1 MTAQSAPAKRR
12 GPIQPGPGEI
22 LPPAAASLATRFPV
36 PGEGWLEGEI
46 TPEDVLIR
54 AIAEKLLVGRNPTF
68 FPGPLLLWGWNEATR
83 IRASAAL
90 ELVAE
95 IPGIRIIPMPDYRP
109 IYPKIDPEAVINPC
123 HPNLTIWHNKIEVG
137 LFMDAHCHYV
147 NVMMKIIRGGTNC
160 YTIAICANDTHEDAI
175 ASLGWV
181 DLDKLARLRQAI
193 VALRDSGKI
202 VPWALTAAGKA
213 ELAEQAKRRA
223 SARQEV
229 QATLERWEHE
239 LVAGLDENEE

>member
-1 MTAQSAPAKRR
+1 MTAPSAPATHR
-12 GPIQPGPGEI
+12 GPLQPGPGEL
-22 LPPAAASLATRFPV
+22 LPAAAASLATRFPV
-36 PGEGWLEGEI
+36 PGEGWLEGDI

-83 IRASAAL
+83 IRATAAL

-193 VALRDSGKI
+193 VALRDSGTI

-213 ELAEQAKRRA
+213 ELAEQTTRRA
-223 SARQEV
+223 KARKEV
-229 QATLERWEHE
+229 QTTLERWDHE
-239 LVAGLDENEE
+239 LVTGLDENEE

>member
-1 MTAQSAPAKRR
+1 M
-12 GPIQPGPGEI
+12 
-22 LPPAAASLATRFPV
+22 
-36 PGEGWLEGEI
+36 
-46 TPEDVLIR
+46 IR
-54 AIAEKLLVGRNPTF
+54 TIAEKLLIGRNPTF

-147 NVMMKIIRGGTNC
+147 NVMMKIIRAGTNC

-193 VALRDSGKI
+193 VALRDSGTI
-202 VPWALTAAGKA
+202 VPWALTASGKA

-223 SARQEV
+223 QARQEV
-229 QATLERWEHE
+229 RTTLERWEHE
-239 LVAGLDENEE
+239 LVTGLDENEE